1 MFDDSTQDP
10 NVAHAA
16 YSNHQTQKLRFK
28 AISNLTSRR
37 NSKENSQSP
46 HVSKDQTIGS
56 DFNGVPK
63 NVLFQSAFAN
73 KKKSHF
79 EHQNQ
84 KAQKFLMTNGANMSI
99 RMQSPK

>member
-1 MFDDSTQDP
+1 ML
-10 NVAHAA
+10 
-16 YSNHQTQKLRFK
+16 SNTNTHTIPVFLVNGVYFPTQKLRFK

-46 HVSKDQTIGS
+46 HISKDQTIGS
-56 DFNGVPK
+56 DFTAGPK
-63 NVLFQSAFAN
+63 NVLFQSAFTN

-84 KAQKFLMTNGANMSI
+84 KA
-99 RMQSPK
+99 